1 MDVSNRQRMI
11 LAAVVAL
18 NEKSGDP
25 VGSKLLTE
33 VLSQLS
39 VSSATLRSE
48 MSTLTNMGY
57 LMQPHTSAGRVPT
70 PQGFR
75 YYLDH
80 LMQYYPLTDREKMDM
95 HNTAM
100 SLDPDPEKAAK
111 QVVKYLSD
119 KFSLACVIATPK
131 SDDARVVHFKVLKA
145 GIYNAAVIGI
155 TSTGSVQSSMCRMS
169 WKISD
174 DEINDL
180 EKFLNSSLA
189 FVYAQDIPDALPREI
204 LEMKAKGFDY
214 SPAYVAAVNMIR
226 SATEVKVFSDGLENL
241 LRFEDLDVYARELIQ
256 LVTSTSEIRR
266 LVENIRADSRVL
278 VGDELDIGDIDRL
291 GLVAAPYKAGG
302 GRKGGVGI
310 LGPIRMNYAFIIP
323 RLCYFCEE
331 ISKATV

>member
-70 PQGFR
+70 QQGFR

-100 SLDPDPEKAAK
+100 SLDPDPEKAAQ
-111 QVVKYLSD
+111 QVVKYISD

-131 SDDARVVHFKVLKA
+131 TEDARVIHFQVLKA
-145 GIYNAAVIGI
+145 GLYNLAVIGI
-155 TSTGSVQSSMCRMS
+155 TSTGSVQSAMCRMN
-169 WKISD
+169 WKCT
-174 DEINDL
+174 DEEVRKIEDI
-180 EKFLNSSLA
+180 LNRKLA
-189 FVYAQDIPDALPREI
+189 FIYAQDVPDAIPQELLRA
-204 LEMKAKGFDY
+204 KAEGYDCT
-214 SPAYVAAVNMIR
+214 PAYTAAVRMIR
-226 SATEVKVFSDGLENL
+226 SAAEVKVFSDGLEHL
-241 LRFEDLDVYARELIQ
+241 LMFDDLTDYARELIQ
-256 LVTSTSEIRR
+256 LVSNSSEIRR

-278 VGDELDIGDIDRL
+278 VGEELEIGNIDRL
-291 GLVAAPYKAGG
+291 GLVACPYQAVGG
-302 GRKGGVGI
+302 KKGGIGI

-323 RLCYFCEE
+323 RLCYFCDE
-331 ISKATV
+331 IGKTIN